1 MPARID
7 RGSHRLDQQRVK
19 PDSEEV
25 ALRAREI
32 YGVEA
37 YGPQQI
43 ADRVCTV
50 GIAKA
55 RLPLLTLG
63 LLGVLAGAFIGLGA
77 LMYTLV
83 TSDATLGFAASRLLG
98 GLSFSLGLLLVVVAG
113 AELFTGNNL
122 LVMGWAAGQITARAL
137 LRNWAIV
144 LAANLIGACGLV
156 LLVWLSGHA
165 SLAQGAIA
173 RNVVQI
179 AEAKIHLSWVPAFF
193 RGILCNA
200 LVCLAVWMA
209 MGGRSVIDKAV
220 AIVFPVTAFVAAGF
234 EHSVANMYF
243 LPLASLLGAPIGIG
257 DMVYSQIPVIAGN
270 VVGGGVLV
278 ALVYWTIYV
287 RPGAWPPSVATVGS
301 GAARDDEVT
310 ARLQQRDESP

>member
-1 MPARID
+1 MVAA
-7 RGSHRLDQQRVK
+7 HRAGRHGEQSFTRTINPV
-19 PDSEEV
+19 PS
-25 ALRAREI
+25 REI

-37 YGPQQI
+37 YAPQQI

-55 RLPLLTLG
+55 HLPLVTVA

-77 LMYTLV
+77 LMYALV
-83 TSDATLGFAASRLLG
+83 TSDAGLGFVASRLLG
-98 GLSFSLGLLLVVVAG
+98 GVAFSLGLLLVVVAG

-122 LVMGWAAGQITARAL
+122 LVMAWATGQITARAL

-144 LAANLIGACGLV
+144 LATNLVGACGLV
-156 LLVWLSGHA
+156 VLVWLSGHA
-165 SLAQGAIA
+165 SLNHGAIA
-173 RNVVQI
+173 ANVVQI
-179 AEAKIHLSWVPAFF
+179 AEAKIHMPWVPAFF
-193 RGILCNA
+193 RGVLCNA

-209 MGGRSVIDKAV
+209 MGGRSVVDKAV

-243 LPLASLLGAPIGIG
+243 LPLALLLGAPCSIALV
-257 DMVYSQIPVIAGN
+257 VYSQIPVIAGN
-270 VVGGGVLV
+270 VVGGAVLV

-287 RPGAWPPSVATVGS
+287 RPGAWPPSRPTDVSVTEQ
-301 GAARDDEVT
+301 DDEFV
-310 ARLQQRDESP
+310 ESVETEDGRRRPR